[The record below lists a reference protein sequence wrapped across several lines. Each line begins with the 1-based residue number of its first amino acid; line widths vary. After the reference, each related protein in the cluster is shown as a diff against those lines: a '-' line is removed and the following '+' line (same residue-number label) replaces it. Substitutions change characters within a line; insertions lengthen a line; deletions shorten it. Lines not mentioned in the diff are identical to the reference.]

1 MTTEAKEIIE
11 ELKAIK
17 SELDYIKKNMPTK
30 DIFLTVE
37 EKKLLEESYKNE
49 KEGKLLSSKQLRK
62 VLNI

>member
-11 ELKAIK
+11 ELKVIR

-30 DIFLTVE
+30 DIFLTAE

-62 VLNI
+62 VLKI